1 MNVNANFLGTLINID
16 IPENVNHFW
25 ITIDENGEINSHFD
39 SPRYDNVAEGWRSTS
54 RSRINHI
61 GHTVSSDQAKDICS
75 FYTIKWE
82 AERLCDYSN
91 VYIND
96 AVKFMA
102 SIKPENLAEGL
113 IKMVA
118 TSINNAEECT
128 TFRDGFLHCYDV
140 KNRFIRIL
148 VSKKGVY
155 VQHDNLAFFM
165 QVIEEGIIKGCGWDY
180 DAVNTSPETMLNEAI
195 LNYHEPVEDTNL
207 VIFTQM
213 AMSAWKKAEK
223 VDTNAL

>member
-1 MNVNANFLGTLINID
+1 MNVNVNFLGNIINID
-16 IPENVNHFW
+16 IPGNVNHFW
-25 ITIDENGEINSHFD
+25 VTVDTSGEISSHFD
-39 SPRYDNVAEGWRSTS
+39 LPRYDNLAEGWRSAS
-54 RSRINHI
+54 RTRVAHI
-61 GHTVSSDQAKDICS
+61 GHTVSSDQAKNICS
-75 FYTIKWE
+75 FYTIKLE
-82 AERLCDYSN
+82 TERLCDLNN

-118 TSINNAEECT
+118 TRINNAEECT
-128 TFRDGFLHCYDV
+128 TFKDGFLHCYDV
-140 KNRFIRIL
+140 NSRFTRIL

-165 QVIEEGIIKGCGWDY
+165 QVNEEGVIKGCGWDY
-180 DAVNTSPETMLNEAI
+180 DTTNTKPEIMLNEAI
-195 LNYHEPVEDTNL
+195 LNYHEPIEDTNL

-213 AMSAWKKAEK
+213 AMSAWKKAEE
-223 VDTNAL
+223 VDSK